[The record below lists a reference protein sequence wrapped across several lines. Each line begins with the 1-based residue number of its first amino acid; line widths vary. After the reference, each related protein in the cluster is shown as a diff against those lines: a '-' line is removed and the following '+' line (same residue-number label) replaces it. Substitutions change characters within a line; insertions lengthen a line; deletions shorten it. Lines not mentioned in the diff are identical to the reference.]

1 MIKSKLLTLFFQ
13 KLVKDKDIRT
23 FRGKVFYYIIF
34 RLVRNFLAFDIIIK
48 IYNFYI
54 FGSINKN
61 KTSYF
66 LLKKCEFGDFHE
78 LSVIEK
84 FSKKNKIFLLDCGCN
99 YGFYSFYTAS
109 LSPDNLIISIEASKN
124 TSIQFLKNLDLNY
137 FKNVYLKNRALS
149 NTDDDIISFNESLND
164 WESSQTHNDFKDY
177 SVIKVKTLKID
188 TLIKNYDFK
197 NFMPI
202 IKLDVEGNE
211 INVIDGALNFIKNT
225 SPLIIIEFS
234 KFTFDIQFNI
244 NYLKDFLVKYDYS
257 IYNDKNEMLS
267 FDIIL
272 VKLKQLKKNYKTI
285 GNYYL
290 IKNSSKT
297 MEEFLSNE

>member
-1 MIKSKLLTLFFQ
+1 
-13 KLVKDKDIRT
+13 
-23 FRGKVFYYIIF
+23 
-34 RLVRNFLAFDIIIK
+34 
-48 IYNFYI
+48 
-54 FGSINKN
+54 
-61 KTSYF
+61 
-66 LLKKCEFGDFHE
+66 
-78 LSVIEK
+78 
-84 FSKKNKIFLLDCGCN
+84 
-99 YGFYSFYTAS
+99 
-109 LSPDNLIISIEASKN
+109 
-124 TSIQFLKNLDLNY
+124 
-137 FKNVYLKNRALS
+137 
-149 NTDDDIISFNESLND
+149 
-164 WESSQTHNDFKDY
+164 
-177 SVIKVKTLKID
+177 
-188 TLIKNYDFK
+188 
-197 NFMPI
+197 MPI